1 MLKDRVDLQSVRR
14 VLVTKLRHHG
24 DVLLASPVFSV
35 LKNHAPHLEIDALV
49 YADTAAML
57 SANPAVSRV
66 FGVERG
72 WKSLGWLAQ
81 GREEWRLLQQL
92 RGRDYDLLIHLSEHP
107 RGAWLPHLLGPRYRV
122 AADYPRVRGWW
133 KSGFSHL
140 YPLPRNARRH
150 VVELNL
156 DALRRIGV
164 QPGEKERGLC
174 FVPGDEAEREVARML
189 TELGLAP
196 GGYIHVHPASRWK
209 FKCWP
214 AEKTAELIDKLQS
227 LGERVVVTAAPDA
240 GELDLIARIRA
251 LATTP
256 FADLSGK
263 LTLKHMGAL
272 SRNARLF
279 IGVDSAPMHIAAAMQ
294 TPVVALFG
302 PSGEFNWGP
311 WQVPHRVV
319 ASDHACRPC
328 GNDGCGGGKVS
339 ECLSTLPVSAVL
351 QAVQALQSRF

>member
-24 DVLLASPVFSV
+24 DVLLASPVFSA
-35 LKNHAPHLEIDALV
+35 LKSHAPHLEVDALV

-57 SANPAVSRV
+57 TGNPAVSRV
-66 FGVERG
+66 FGVDRG
-72 WKSLGWLAQ
+72 WKALDWLDQA
-81 GREEWRLLQQL
+81 RAEWSLLQQL
-92 RGRDYDLLIHLSEHP
+92 RSREYDLLIHLSEHP
-107 RGAWLPHLLGPRYRV
+107 RGAWLARLLGPRYCV
-122 AADYPRVRGWW
+122 AAAYPRVRGWW
-133 KSGFSHL
+133 KASFSHL
-140 YPLPRNARRH
+140 YPLPNNARRH
-150 VVELNL
+150 MVELNL
-156 DALRRIGV
+156 DALRRIGL
-164 QPGEKERGLC
+164 QPGERERKLC
-174 FVPGDEAEREVARML
+174 FVPGDEAEREVRGML
-189 TELGLAP
+189 AELGLAP
-196 GGYIHVHPASRWK
+196 GGYIHVHPASRWQ
-209 FKCWP
+209 FKCCP
-214 AEKTAELIDKLQS
+214 AEKTADLIDKLQA

-240 GELDLIARIRA
+240 DELNLIGRIRA

-263 LTLKHMGAL
+263 LTLKQLGAL

-279 IGVDSAPMHIAAAMQ
+279 IGVDSAPMHIASAMQ

-319 ASDHACRPC
+319 ASDHTCRPC

-339 ECLSTLPVSAVL
+339 DCLTTLPVSAVL
-351 QAVQALQSRF
+351 QAVQALQSR

>member
-35 LKNHAPHLEIDALV
+35 LKNHAPHLEVDALV

-57 SANPAVSRV
+57 TGNPAVSRV
-66 FGVERG
+66 FGVDRD
-72 WKSLGWLAQ
+72 WKALGWLNQA
-81 GREEWRLLQQL
+81 RAEWSLLQQL
-92 RGRDYDLLIHLSEHP
+92 RSREYDLLIHLSEHP
-107 RGAWLPHLLGPRYRV
+107 RGAWLARLLGLRYRV
-122 AADYPRVRGWW
+122 AANYPRVRGWW
-133 KSGFSHL
+133 KASFSHL
-140 YPLPRNARRH
+140 YPLPKNGRRH
-150 VVELNL
+150 MVELNL

-164 QPGEKERGLC
+164 QPGEKERALC

-189 TELGLAP
+189 AELGLVP
-196 GGYIHVHPASRWK
+196 GGYIHLHPASRWQ

-214 AEKTAELIDKLQS
+214 ADKTADLIDKLQA
-227 LGERVVVTAAPDA
+227 LGQRVLVTAAPDA
-240 GELDLIARIRA
+240 DELDLVARIRA
-251 LATTP
+251 LATPP

-263 LTLKHMGAL
+263 LTLKQLGEVA
-272 SRNARLF
+272 RNAALF
-279 IGVDSAPMHIAAAMQ
+279 VGVDSAPMHIASAMQ

-319 ASDHACRPC
+319 ASANYPCRPC
-328 GNDGCGGGKVS
+328 GNDGCGGGKIS
-339 ECLSTLPVSAVL
+339 ECLTMLPVSEVL
-351 QAVQALQSRF
+351 QAIQALQPR